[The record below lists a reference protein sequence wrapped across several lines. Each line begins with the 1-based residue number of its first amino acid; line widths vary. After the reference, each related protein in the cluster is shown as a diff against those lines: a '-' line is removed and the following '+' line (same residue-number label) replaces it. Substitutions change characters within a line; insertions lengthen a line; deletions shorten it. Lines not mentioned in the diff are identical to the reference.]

1 MSLKVAFQM
10 DHVAALDIAGDT
22 TFALMLEAQARGH
35 SLFHYTPER
44 LSMRNGRVEAGVESV
59 TVRDETDNHADLGAI
74 AHTDLSTMDVILLR
88 QDPPFDMAYISTTHL
103 LEKLVPE
110 TLVVNDPAQVRNAPE
125 KLFVTDFADL
135 MPETLITRDPEVIR
149 DFRAECG
156 DIIVKPL
163 YGNGGAAVFRV
174 REDDENLSAL
184 LELFAVNFREPY
196 VVQRYLPAVREGDRR
211 IILVDGEAVGGINRV
226 PMPGDARSNMHV
238 GGRAERYTMND
249 RDREICARI
258 GPALRER
265 GFVLVGIDIIG
276 DVMTEINVTSPTGIR
291 ELSRFDN
298 INVAGLVWDAIE
310 AKMA

>member
-10 DHVAALDIAGDT
+10 DHVAGLDIAGDT

-35 SLFHYTPER
+35 ALFHYTPER
-44 LSMRNGRVEAGVESV
+44 LSMRNGRVEAGVEPV
-59 TVRDETDNHADLGAI
+59 TVRDETDDHADLGDI
-74 AHTDLSTMDVILLR
+74 AHTDLATMDVILLR

-110 TLVVNDPAQVRNAPE
+110 TLVVNDPVHVRNAPE

-211 IILVDGEAVGGINRV
+211 IILVDGEPVGGINRV

-238 GGRAERYTMND
+238 GGRAERYTLND

-310 AKMA
+310 AKKG